1 MTDVTVSRAA
11 QRDLEDIWLRIASD
25 NPRAATKILLN
36 IATKIELLATH
47 PRLAPRRPDILPR
60 VRMLVARPYAILY
73 RTNPNTDRGVVRSV
87 RIVRIV
93 DGRRDLRALF
103 R

>member
-1 MTDVTVSRAA
+1 MTNVTVSRAA

-25 NPRAATKILLN
+25 NPRAATKI
-36 IATKIELLATH
+36 
-47 PRLAPRRPDILPR
+47 PR

-73 RTNPNTDRGVVRSV
+73 RTNPNTDRGVVSSV
-87 RIVRIV
+87 KIVRVV